1 MSKFEI
7 KSNINEWA
15 ELLELGKSSG
25 FSFNDVFI
33 FLGLLQRA
41 FPQMNNFNERKE
53 KLQAI
58 IELYKQGNPDVVDAF
73 RLVKESPNNIEWN
86 EKQVL

>member
-33 FLGLLQRA
+33 FLGLIERA
-41 FPQMNNFNERKE
+41 FPQINNFNERKE

-58 IELYKQGNPDVVDAF
+58 IELYKQGDPDIVDAF
-73 RLVKESPNNIEWN
+73 RLVKEGPDYID
-86 EKQVL
+86 

>member
-1 MSKFEI
+1 MSNFEI

-33 FLGLLQRA
+33 FLGLIERA
-41 FPQMNNFNERKE
+41 FPQINNFNERKE
-53 KLQAI
+53 KFQAI

-73 RLVKESPNNIEWN
+73 RLVKEGPNYIEWN
-86 EKQVL
+86 EKQ

>member
-1 MSKFEI
+1 MSNFEI

-33 FLGLLQRA
+33 FLGLIERA

-53 KLQAI
+53 KFQAI
-58 IELYKQGNPDVVDAF
+58 IELYKQGDPDIVDAF
-73 RLVKESPNNIEWN
+73 RLVKVGPTYIEWN
-86 EKQVL
+86 EVD

>member
-7 KSNINEWA
+7 KYNINEWA

-33 FLGLLQRA
+33 FLGLIERA
-41 FPQMNNFNERKE
+41 FPQINNFNERKE
-53 KLQAI
+53 KFQAI
-58 IELYKQGNPDVVDAF
+58 IELYKQGDPDIVDAF
-73 RLVKESPNNIEWN
+73 RLVKVGPIYIEWN
-86 EKQVL
+86 KVD

>member
-33 FLGLLQRA
+33 FLGLIQRA
-41 FPQMNNFNERKE
+41 FPQINNFNERKE

-58 IELYKQGNPDVVDAF
+58 IELYKQGDPDIVDAF
-73 RLVKESPNNIEWN
+73 RLVKVGPKYIEWH
-86 EKQVL
+86 KVD